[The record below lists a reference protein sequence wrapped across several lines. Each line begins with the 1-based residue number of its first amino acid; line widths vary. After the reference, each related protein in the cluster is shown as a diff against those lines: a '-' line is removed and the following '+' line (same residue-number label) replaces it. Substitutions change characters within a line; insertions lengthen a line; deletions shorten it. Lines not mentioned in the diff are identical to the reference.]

1 MSQPVDEPT
10 PAEGG
15 RMSIIDHL
23 GELRRRLISSLVA
36 VGVCTLV
43 TVAAAPYLFEFLRLP
58 LARLSGGVKI
68 QLQVLTPIELFL
80 TYLKLSI
87 LAGLFL
93 AAPWVLLQIWFFVS
107 PGLYRREKKWIVPFV
122 VLGTLFFVGGGAF
135 AFFVVLPI
143 GFKYLI
149 TFTPQDIAN
158 AWTVEGYFGIVIRLL
173 LAFGVIF
180 EVPLLMWILGAT
192 GAVAPKTFS
201 RFRKYW
207 IVLAWIIAAILTP
220 PDPVTQTIM
229 AIPLMLFFEIGLI
242 GARILYRR
250 NQAPP
255 KPT

>member
-1 MSQPVDEPT
+1 MSLIE
-10 PAEGG
+10 
-15 RMSIIDHL
+15 HL

-36 VGVCTLV
+36 VGICTLV
-43 TVAAAPYLFEFLRLP
+43 TVATAPYLFEFLRRP
-58 LARLSGGVKI
+58 LERLGAESKI
-68 QLQVLTPIELFL
+68 TLQVLTPIELFL
-80 TYLKLSI
+80 TYLKLSV

-107 PGLYRREKKWIVPFV
+107 PGLYRREKKWIIPFV

-135 AFFVVLPI
+135 GFFVVLPI
-143 GFKYLI
+143 GFKYLVA
-149 TFTPQDIAN
+149 FTPQDIAN

-192 GAVAPKTFS
+192 GVVAPATFS

-207 IVLAWIIAAILTP
+207 IVLAWVIAAILTP

-229 AIPLMLFFEIGLI
+229 AIPLMLFFEVGLI

-250 NQAPP
+250 REQAG
-255 KPT
+255 KSG